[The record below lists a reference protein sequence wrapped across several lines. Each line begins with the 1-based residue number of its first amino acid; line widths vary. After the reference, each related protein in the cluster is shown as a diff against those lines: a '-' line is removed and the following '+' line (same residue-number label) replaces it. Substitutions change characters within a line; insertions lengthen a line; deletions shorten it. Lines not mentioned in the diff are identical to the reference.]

1 MAEFIMHN
9 DIHPRTVL
17 VGMLISILIVY
28 LVERAFNDM
37 SLVDPTVMIKPE
49 LQPQEV
55 ADIKSAIEFKCVNG
69 IAYYRTNKKWIKTN
83 SMMGNPCYD

>member
-28 LVERAFNDM
+28 LVERAFDGM
-37 SLVDPTVMIKPE
+37 SLVDPTVTIKPE
-49 LQPQEV
+49 LQPQEFTN
-55 ADIKSAIEFKCVNG
+55 IKSAIEF
-69 IAYYRTNKKWIKTN
+69 
-83 SMMGNPCYD
+83 

>member
-1 MAEFIMHN
+1 MQN

-28 LVERAFNDM
+28 LVERVFDDM

-49 LQPQEV
+49 LQPQEFT
-55 ADIKSAIEFKCVNG
+55 DIKSAIDFKCVNG
-69 IAYYRTNKKWIKTN
+69 VAYYRTNKEWIKTN
-83 SMMGNPCYD
+83 SIMSNACYDG